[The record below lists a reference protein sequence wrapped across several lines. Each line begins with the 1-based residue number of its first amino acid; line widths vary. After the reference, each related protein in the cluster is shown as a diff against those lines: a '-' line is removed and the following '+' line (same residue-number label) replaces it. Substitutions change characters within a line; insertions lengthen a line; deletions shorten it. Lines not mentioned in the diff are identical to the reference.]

1 MHHKQR
7 TDSRQGNDG
16 SIMFVAVAGRT
27 SFHALEATRY
37 ARLISTLA
45 MVSFLAATGN
55 AALAEEA
62 TSQGSSAAP
71 PTNEQLIE
79 KLDRMEAR
87 IRSLEN
93 ELHRKG
99 EADAKLGSKARM
111 AKTHGNAAKGP
122 ADVVEASAPDQSA
135 VPGPTPPGKK
145 APAAAWNMAPAPGY
159 MGAKETAALEAPTPA
174 NEDLFGVAPSA
185 LPGLKIG
192 AYGELRF
199 GGQQNPDAN
208 GQWQTGF
215 DAARLV
221 LLPTYQFNDNII
233 FNSEIE
239 FERTGF
245 DADDKLQATAEIE
258 QAYFDFRISPYFNI
272 RAPGIDLV
280 PIDWLN
286 LYHEPTNF
294 YSVMRPE
301 LDNGLIPT
309 TWKAPAASIWGQ
321 IVEGLNYQFQIS
333 QALQDFGG
341 DFDQRTDANTVC
353 AWRSCLRSDAVR
365 GPAACRD
372 QSA

>member
-1 MHHKQR
+1 
-7 TDSRQGNDG
+7 
-16 SIMFVAVAGRT
+16 
-27 SFHALEATRY
+27 
-37 ARLISTLA
+37 

-87 IRSLEN
+87 IRLLEN

-122 ADVVEASAPDQSA
+122 VDAVEASAPDQSA

-159 MGAKETAALEAPTPA
+159 MGAKETAALETPTPA
-174 NEDLFGVAPSA
+174 NEDLLGVAPSP

-221 LLPTYQFNDNII
+221 LLPTISSMTI
-233 FNSEIE
+233 SSSIPRSNSSTRARDSMPTISCMGRPRSSRPMSISES
-239 FERTGF
+239 RL
-245 DADDKLQATAEIE
+245 LQ
-258 QAYFDFRISPYFNI
+258 YP
-272 RAPGIDLV
+272 RA
-280 PIDWLN
+280 W
-286 LYHEPTNF
+286 Y
-294 YSVMRPE
+294 
-301 LDNGLIPT
+301 
-309 TWKAPAASIWGQ
+309 
-321 IVEGLNYQFQIS
+321 
-333 QALQDFGG
+333 
-341 DFDQRTDANTVC
+341 
-353 AWRSCLRSDAVR
+353 RSCPNRLAQFVSRADEFLQCH
-365 GPAACRD
+365 AAGTR
-372 QSA
+372 